1 VQNINKMPGGTVT
14 LAIESIKAPI
24 NKAVPPPRIKAT
36 FSPPR
41 QLNSKNITA
50 KDRILRHSIDR
61 IPLSSSNSSEFIK
74 DDKVLGQSNDLPLV
88 AYKAPVTKREKNN
101 IINENNNSDKSITSK
116 KLPEILFKPI
126 PKVKGVYRYRLMP
139 GNNVRAVLSAL
150 RVRPWWHPASKS
162 DDDDVSSAAAQAA
175 FPSFIWEQYRCPKR
189 YKDDTYKDT
198 ILNHLNNNN
207 CLVSKKGLY
216 FSLKIYCAK
225 EGINL
230 LDIVPRTFYLS
241 PSGLKS
247 TVGNEPDDLK
257 EFMDFVA
264 TKKKSPTVCN
274 DGFKEEKDNVFDSAA
289 LDSPTTRSISS
300 VDVESVMK
308 VPILAIEKSENDLIW
323 ILKPARLTN
332 RGYGIQVVKGTTE
345 VLDVVNKTITSRAST
360 ADGDTEEKLSEKEA
374 TEKKIGILT
383 KIANKNGAK
392 EGWIVQEYMERPLL
406 VNGRK
411 FDIRCFVLLTHCR
424 SKGLKAYFF
433 NQAYVRT
440 SCRKYNLENL
450 DDRETHLTNDA
461 VQKHSKEYGKFES
474 GNKLNFV
481 EWQESINR
489 DYPGTDTTIV
499 ESKIRP
505 EIIRL
510 TTISIKSVAEELNS
524 SNGIVKNTFEL
535 LGYDY
540 MVTDKF
546 EPKLIEINSNPCLEF
561 ACPLLKEIISNV
573 INSTIKYAV
582 DPILKPP
589 PAGSRTKL
597 CEEAVSLLEQ
607 EEERFQ
613 QIFP

>member
-1 VQNINKMPGGTVT
+1 MPGVVLP

-24 NKAVPPPRIKAT
+24 NKAVPAPRIKAT

-41 QLNSKNITA
+41 QSNNKNIAA
-50 KDRILRHSIDR
+50 KDRVLRHSIDR
-61 IPLSSSNSSEFIK
+61 IPLSSSNSTELIPSK
-74 DDKVLGQSNDLPLV
+74 DDKSIGNDLPLV
-88 AYKAPVTKREKNN
+88 AYKATVTKREKINT
-101 IINENNNSDKSITSK
+101 NENNNVDKNAASK
-116 KLPEILFKPI
+116 KLPEIMYKPI
-126 PKVKGVYRYRLMP
+126 PKVRGVYRYRLMP
-139 GNNVRAVLSAL
+139 GNNVRVVLSAL

-216 FSLKIYCAK
+216 FSLKAYCEK

-257 EFMDFVA
+257 EFMDYVA
-264 TKKKSPTVCN
+264 TKKKSIATTPTVCTEAC
-274 DGFKEEKDNVFDSAA
+274 KEEKDNTFDSAA
-289 LDSPTTRSISS
+289 LDSPTTRSTAS
-300 VDVESVMK
+300 VENEIK
-308 VPILAIEKSENDLIW
+308 IPILAIEKGENDLIW

-332 RGYGIQVVKGTTE
+332 RGFGIQVVKGTTE
-345 VLDVVNKTITSRAST
+345 VLDVVNKTISSRAST
-360 ADGDTEEKLSEKEA
+360 ADGESEEKLSEKEA
-374 TEKKIGILT
+374 TEKKLGILT

-461 VQKHSKEYGKFES
+461 VQKHSKEYGKFEN

-505 EIIRL
+505 EIVRL
-510 TTISIKSVAEELNS
+510 TSISIKSVAEELNA

-589 PAGSRTKL
+589 PAGSRTKS
-597 CEEAVSLLEQ
+597 CEEAISLLEQ

>member
-1 VQNINKMPGGTVT
+1 MPGVVLP

-24 NKAVPPPRIKAT
+24 NKAVPPPRVKAT

-41 QLNSKNITA
+41 QSNGKYLA
-50 KDRILRHSIDR
+50 ARDRALRHSIDT
-61 IPLSSSNSSEFIK
+61 IPLSSSNSTELVPSK
-74 DDKVLGQSNDLPLV
+74 DDKSIGFDLPLV
-88 AYKAPVTKREKNN
+88 AYKATAIKREKSNS
-101 IINENNNSDKSITSK
+101 NENSNVDKNAASK

-126 PKVKGVYRYRLMP
+126 PKVRGVYRYRLMP
-139 GNNVRAVLSAL
+139 GNNVRVVLSAL

-162 DDDDVSSAAAQAA
+162 DDDDASSAAAQAA

-216 FSLKIYCAK
+216 FSLKAYCAK

-247 TVGNEPDDLK
+247 TGGNEPDDLN
-257 EFMDFVA
+257 EFMAYIA
-264 TKKKSPTVCN
+264 TRKKSTATLTACT
-274 DGFKEEKDNVFDSAA
+274 DAYKEEKDYTFDSTS

-300 VDVESVMK
+300 IENEIK
-308 VPILAIEKSENDLIW
+308 VPILAIEKTENDLIW

-332 RGYGIQVVKGTTE
+332 RGFGIQVVKGTTE
-345 VLDVVNKTITSRAST
+345 VLDVVNKTISSRASS
-360 ADGDTEEKLSEKEA
+360 ADGESEEKLSEKEA
-374 TEKKIGILT
+374 TEKKLGMLT

-440 SCRKYNLENL
+440 SCRKYNLDNL

-461 VQKHSKEYGKFES
+461 VQKHSKEYGKFEN

-505 EIIRL
+505 EILRL
-510 TTISIKSVAEELNS
+510 TTISIKSVAEELNA

-589 PAGSRTKL
+589 PAGSRTKS
-597 CEEAVSLLEQ
+597 CEEAISLLEQ